1 MNEST
6 FCHELIKLLYNF
18 TVKLIQMLHK
28 LYIYFGIKLSI
39 FCCKKCFVF
48 EMVRT
53 PLESLLKAIFSS
65 SLLLVPV
72 HISKLFIADF
82 VEDKHETMN

>member
-1 MNEST
+1 
-6 FCHELIKLLYNF
+6 
-18 TVKLIQMLHK
+18 MLC
-28 LYIYFGIKLSI
+28 IWDG
-39 FCCKKCFVF
+39 
-48 EMVRT
+48 T